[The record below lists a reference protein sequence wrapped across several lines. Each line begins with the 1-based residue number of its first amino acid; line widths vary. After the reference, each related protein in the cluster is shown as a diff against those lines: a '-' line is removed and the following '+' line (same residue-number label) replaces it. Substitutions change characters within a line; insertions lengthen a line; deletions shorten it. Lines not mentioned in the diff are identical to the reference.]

1 VCASVS
7 CVATLLV
14 VDDAVRRQ
22 PSTKARVEKPKK
34 KKSKKKST
42 SSRKKC
48 FFFFF
53 FLIFLFPPSRTTA
66 RPGALGVR
74 LKASAS
80 SDCRG
85 GRAAEGYPLFRG
97 SSLASSANS
106 SRCFLVARPQSQSQL
121 TVAAADAVPCRL
133 FLTLSGICLHLR
145 ARVDEAWGNP
155 RDVFEKFRLLAGPL
169 TRAGLKECAA
179 AAGPPF
185 FGSLASRESDY
196 SALRPFSR

>member
-1 VCASVS
+1 
-7 CVATLLV
+7 LV

-34 KKSKKKST
+34 SKKINIIE
-42 SSRKKC
+42 KKM
-48 FFFFF
+48 F
-53 FLIFLFPPSRTTA
+53 FLFLFPHFFLFPPSRTTA

-97 SSLASSANS
+97 SSLASSANR

-145 ARVDEAWGNP
+145 ARVDEAWGDP
-155 RDVFEKFRLLAGPL
+155 RDVFEKFCLLAGPL

-185 FGSLASRESDY
+185 FGGLALRESDY
-196 SALRPFSR
+196 SALRPYSR